1 MVKRRTMSFP
11 RKVVI
16 GHGVLEDLPSVVL
29 ELTGAEKVLVVTG
42 PRTYEAAGGRV
53 RELLSSEGV
62 EVEIVFP
69 DAPTIGEA
77 ERVSRMEGD
86 VILGVGGG
94 SKIDVA
100 KLAAKLSNRPF
111 ISVPTSA
118 SHDGVASPMA
128 SLRGAGKKHSVPAAP
143 PLAIV
148 ADTSVIVR
156 APYRYMAS
164 GAADLISNL
173 TALMDWELS
182 HRLTGEEISHSAYAL
197 SNMAAN
203 LVVEHASD
211 IKPNLEESAWL
222 VMKSLIMSGVSMSVA
237 GSSRP
242 ASGAEH
248 MFAHALEELAPGRGL
263 HGELCGLGTIIMAYL
278 HGADWEGIR
287 DALATIGAP
296 TRASQLGIPDEKVVE
311 ALLLAPRIRPERFT
325 ILGVGGLKKEAAV
338 AAARKTG
345 VI

>member
-1 MVKRRTMSFP
+1 MLKRKTMSFP

-16 GHGVLEDLPSVVL
+16 GHGVLEEVPPVVE
-29 ELTGAEKVLVVTG
+29 ELTGAGKALLVTG
-42 PRTYEAAGGRV
+42 PRTYEAAGRRV
-53 RELLSSEGV
+53 EELLSSSGV
-62 EVEIVFP
+62 EVEVVMP
-69 DAPTIGEA
+69 SGPTIQEA
-77 ERVSRMEGD
+77 ERVSRMGGG
-86 VILGVGGG
+86 VVLGVGGG

-100 KLAAKLSNRPF
+100 KLAAKLSGRPF

-128 SLRGAGKKHSVPAAP
+128 SLRGAGKKHSVEATP
-143 PLAIV
+143 PIAIV
-148 ADTSVIVR
+148 ADTSVIVK

-197 SNMAAN
+197 SRMAAN
-203 LVVEHASD
+203 LIMEHASD

-278 HGADWEGIR
+278 HGADWRGIKE
-287 DALATIGAP
+287 ALSTIGAP
-296 TRASQLGIPDEKVVE
+296 TSASQLGIPPEKVVE
-311 ALLLAPRIRPERFT
+311 ALLMAPRIRPERFT
-325 ILGVGGLKKEAAV
+325 ILGVGGIKKEAAV
-338 AAARKTG
+338 AAARRTG